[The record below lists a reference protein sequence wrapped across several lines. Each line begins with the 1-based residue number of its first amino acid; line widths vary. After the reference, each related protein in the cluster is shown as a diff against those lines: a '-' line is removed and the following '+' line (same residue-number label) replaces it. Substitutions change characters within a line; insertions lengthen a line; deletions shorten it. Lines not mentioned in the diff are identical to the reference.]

1 MKSSIKTAAIYIAL
15 GGTSW
20 GLIAILAPARGAIVG
35 EVVKSTFSQTIEIIA
50 AVFIFIGLL
59 QVWVPPA
66 TIAKLLGKGSGWK
79 GLALAST
86 VPIAIGGSLFTILPL
101 VQTLIEKGARLAVAG
116 AFITAWAGK
125 LPLLPLEIQ
134 FLGWRFALVRLG
146 LLIPSA
152 IIIGLALEKIVEI
165 RKAP

>member
-1 MKSSIKTAAIYIAL
+1 MKSLIKTAAIYVAL
-15 GGTSW
+15 GGAIW
-20 GLIAILAPARGAIVG
+20 GLIIL
-35 EVVKSTFSQTIEIIA
+35 
-50 AVFIFIGLL
+50 
-59 QVWVPPA
+59 PA

-101 VQTLIEKGARLAVAG
+101 VQTLSEKGARLAVAG

-134 FLGWRFALVRLG
+134 FLGWRFALLRLG

-152 IIIGLALEKIVEI
+152 IIIGLALEKIVER
-165 RKAP
+165 RKSP